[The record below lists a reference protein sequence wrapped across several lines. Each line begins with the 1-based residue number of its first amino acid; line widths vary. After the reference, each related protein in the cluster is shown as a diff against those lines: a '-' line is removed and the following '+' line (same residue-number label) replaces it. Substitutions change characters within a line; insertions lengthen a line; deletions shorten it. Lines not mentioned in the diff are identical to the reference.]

1 MPTELKQKISRI
13 SIDDVKKR
21 MDEVV
26 FVDARSATAL
36 SRNPVQVRRA
46 IHVTTKDVP
55 HALKRLPRN
64 RTLVTYCT

>member
-1 MPTELKQKISRI
+1 MPTATKAKISRI
-13 SIDDVKKR
+13 SIEDAEKR

-36 SRNPVQVRRA
+36 SRNPLQVSGA
-46 IHVTTKDVP
+46 IHVPAKEIAA
-55 HALKRLPRN
+55 ALRRLPRD

>member
-1 MPTELKQKISRI
+1 MPASSKGKISRI
-13 SIDDVKKR
+13 SLEDVKKR

-36 SRNPVQVRRA
+36 SRNPVQVPGA
-46 IHVTTKDVP
+46 IHVPAKEVGNE
-55 HALKRLPRN
+55 AKNLPRN